1 LLETVSTAF
10 EGSEHEDGTVT
21 GKYFNRIIGDL
32 KRFNRGRVLSEVI
45 SWMEKVHGYLSSPS
59 GGGVRHG
66 AVLSDSYELTEG
78 EARLFCDLTRSY
90 LTYLLHVTHQR
101 LGLR

>member
-1 LLETVSTAF
+1 
-10 EGSEHEDGTVT
+10 
-21 GKYFNRIIGDL
+21 
-32 KRFNRGRVLSEVI
+32 VLSEAI
-45 SWMEKVHGYLSSPS
+45 SWMERLHGYLSSLS

-66 AVLSDSYELTEG
+66 AVLSDTYGLTEG

-90 LTYLLHVTHQR
+90 LTYLLHKHQR